1 MQSEISIAIQIWNA
15 SYLPLSK
22 TSEHLVKTVKK
33 ETKTSKKENKN
44 KQTKKWGNDK
54 QIPHP
59 LTSLSTKE
67 HKIMYI
73 SFVWY
78 FTLH

>member
-33 ETKTSKKENKN
+33 ENKN
-44 KQTKKWGNDK
+44 KQKRKQKQTNKK
-54 QIPHP
+54 
-59 LTSLSTKE
+59 
-67 HKIMYI
+67 
-73 SFVWY
+73 VR
-78 FTLH
+78 